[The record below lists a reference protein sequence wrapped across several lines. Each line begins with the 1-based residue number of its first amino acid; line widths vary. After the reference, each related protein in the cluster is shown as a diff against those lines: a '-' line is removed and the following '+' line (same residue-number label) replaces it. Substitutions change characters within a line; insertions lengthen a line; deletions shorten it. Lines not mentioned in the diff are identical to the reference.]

1 MTLEEA
7 IELYGAKR
15 RGNRWRSPCPAHQGE
30 RESLSFTDHPD
41 REQWLPHCF
50 AGCAATDIL
59 SAMGLDY
66 ADTFYGSR
74 DRRAYQG
81 KERVLGHDDKLMLR
95 AWRAASEFCRE
106 QGVDPAEHLTPAL
119 VEKVAFN
126 LQVGAWPE
134 CVPYDLNV
142 HRLKR
147 ISRELDEDE
156 WERFEC
162 RITIF

>member
-1 MTLEEA
+1 
-7 IELYGAKR
+7 
-15 RGNRWRSPCPAHQGE
+15 
-30 RESLSFTDHPD
+30 
-41 REQWLPHCF
+41 
-50 AGCAATDIL
+50 
-59 SAMGLDY
+59 MGLDY